1 MTQESRLSQLEEAAA
16 TRLPRDTRGLP
27 IEELTDE
34 ELFSDGV
41 RAHIIAAGLPAVN
54 SFDELTDEQADQFAE
69 FIGFDPDR
77 KELELPCPSKLVKHE
92 IIRCHY
98 WHDKVRR
105 GEMTREDYERQVL
118 ELAGLPPA
126 GALDCSRNCSA
137 RGPDPANTGK

>member
-16 TRLPRDTRGLP
+16 ASLPRDTRGLP

-69 FIGFDPDR
+69 FIGYDPDR
-77 KELELPCPSKLVKHE
+77 KALELPCPSKLVKDKMIYLTYLHE
-92 IIRCHY
+92 
-98 WHDKVRR
+98 KVGR
-105 GEMTREDYERQVL
+105 GVRPLADYQREVL
-118 ELAGLPPA
+118 DLAGQPA
-126 GALDCSRNCSA
+126 ADG
-137 RGPDPANTGK
+137 GKAGEP